1 MTGSQ
6 AQAPEQALDWKPVV
20 QMWNWVRNIANLHAS
35 SAHPDSSQ
43 KFYVTDQVFRFLE
56 TDLQNAELYC
66 FVEAALTKNSDHIRQ
81 KCKELEIRLN
91 RDDEEEAVDYAGIDT
106 LPLYLMETLRIE
118 YINCIN
124 GIAFQNEQISNLMS
138 QLREARDKLQVLQA
152 KKDIINEIEGLGNY
166 HDHLETNGSLIAILD
181 EMRSVRIDIVN
192 LKLDI
197 EDRLNKRR
205 MKEKRKITLADQLLK
220 PLINDIEILAQ
231 VQSQAFRPHNLADA
245 GLSSGSTA
253 SSQLY
258 GEHESSHL
266 KRRIRKPLAE
276 QNVTLSQSNCR
287 IYSDEEIRRA
297 LKRSD

>member
-1 MTGSQ
+1 
-6 AQAPEQALDWKPVV
+6 
-20 QMWNWVRNIANLHAS
+20 MWNWVRNLANLHAS
-35 SAHPDSSQ
+35 STHPDSLQ

-81 KCKELEIRLN
+81 KCEELQIRLT
-91 RDDEEEAVDYAGIDT
+91 RDDGEEAGDHSSIDT

-138 QLREARDKLQVLQA
+138 RLREARDKLQVLQA
-152 KKDIINEIEGLGNY
+152 KKAIINEIEGLGNY

-220 PLINDIEILAQ
+220 PLINDIQILAQ
-231 VQSQAFRPHNLADA
+231 VQSQSLRPHNMADV

-253 SSQLY
+253 SSQRY
-258 GEHESSHL
+258 GEHESSLL

-276 QNVTLSQSNCR
+276 QNGSEKEGLDA
-287 IYSDEEIRRA
+287 YAD
-297 LKRSD
+297 D